1 MLAIAIET
9 ARPKTVNPRTY
20 YARLLPEPRRR
31 LRQRLLLTRFAETG
45 EPGPPG
51 RVMEALSDLGVGLIC
66 VDAGIADRVRGIGL
80 DAAFHPSF
88 HIGGLLCLRRGAVT
102 RRRAAPGR

>member
-1 MLAIAIET
+1 
-9 ARPKTVNPRTY
+9 VNPRTH
-20 YARLLPEPRRR
+20 YARLLPEPRAR

-51 RVMEALSDLGVGLIC
+51 RVMQSLADLRVGLIC
-66 VDAGIADRVRGIGL
+66 VNAGIEGSVRAIGL

-88 HIGGLLCLRRGAVT
+88 HVGRLLCLRRGAVT
-102 RRRAAPGR
+102 RRARTPT